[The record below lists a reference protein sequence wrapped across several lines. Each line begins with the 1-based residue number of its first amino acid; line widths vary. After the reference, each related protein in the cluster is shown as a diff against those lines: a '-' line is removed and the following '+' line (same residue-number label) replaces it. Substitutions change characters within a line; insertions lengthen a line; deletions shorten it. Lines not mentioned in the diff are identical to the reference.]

1 MNKDLINIKHKK
13 DFNNINN
20 IIKIKKIIRVNI
32 ENTKINYYFYLE
44 ILIININNNIA
55 NNNI

>member
-1 MNKDLINIKHKK
+1 MVLVYR
-13 DFNNINN
+13 INN